1 MQRLAKVL
9 LYDFKSIRRQ
19 RNLDIISI
27 PSTRSA
33 CTSSRIVDTLS
44 TTQNRYIRYNRKTT
58 NYTWSYSLP
67 TIHHGSYKYRS
78 GFRHLSSSSSPSED
92 SKEKVERKALSLR
105 RLASPFL
112 QLCHPDK
119 FAHIASAQKVN
130 LNAVQTLNE
139 LIDTCERISS
149 RTPNKQGE
157 SLGNQ
162 FMKSNYVIE
171 FMVPSSLSSART
183 SNGLRRSTDNMCTRR
198 EVSLSFRNGSWNH
211 IDSSGIATPKQ
222 VRDLQRKARD
232 EIRNLIRVAGLHPPK
247 DDIEEDEIV
256 EENDEAYQDMVWE
269 DFSINSNQKQAG
281 KRKARVR
288 WENSQA
294 RFRRSIN
301 WKERQEKMD
310 RAIRR

>member
-1 MQRLAKVL
+1 
-9 LYDFKSIRRQ
+9 
-19 RNLDIISI
+19 
-27 PSTRSA
+27 
-33 CTSSRIVDTLS
+33 
-44 TTQNRYIRYNRKTT
+44 
-58 NYTWSYSLP
+58 
-67 TIHHGSYKYRS
+67 
-78 GFRHLSSSSSPSED
+78 LSSSSSPSED